1 MNITSSFQKTP
12 SIEAEV
18 SAYIGIDWSDKK
30 NDICIYDI
38 DLNTQEFLI
47 LENRPEVIHE
57 WVEGLRQRYS
67 GCRIAIGLEQTR
79 GPLIY
84 TLCKYD
90 FLVIYPINPRTVA
103 KYRQAFTPSRAKDD
117 PTDADL
123 LVELLRKHRDKLRV
137 WEPSSVEIR
146 KLIQLVENRRCLVEE
161 KVRFTNRII
170 AALKNYYPQVLEW
183 FEDKDTQ
190 VFCEFVER
198 YPTLEAAQLASHDEL
213 KSFFQTHNV
222 VRKTAIT
229 RRLAQIQ
236 TGQALTTD
244 EGVVE
249 PMRLLVQTWIQQLKA
264 LLPSIQ
270 VFDQKI
276 ETLFKA
282 HADSDL
288 FAALPGA
295 GPHLAPRLLVA
306 FGEDRSR
313 YESAQEILRYAGI
326 APVKEKSGKKEWIHW
341 RWSCPKFLRQTFV
354 EWANQTRQS
363 SFWASAFYDQQK
375 RAGKTHQKAIRA
387 LAFKWIRILFRCWKD
402 RTPYDEVKYLMAL
415 KKKGSSLVK
424 NLAV

>member
-1 MNITSSFQKTP
+1 MDITNSFQKDP
-12 SIEAEV
+12 SIETEIV
-18 SAYIGIDWSDKK
+18 AYIGIDWSDKK
-30 NDICIYDI
+30 HDICIYDI
-38 DLNTQEFLI
+38 ALKTQEFLI

-67 GCRIAIGLEQTR
+67 GRRVAIGLEQKR

-84 TLCKYD
+84 ALCKYD

-117 PTDADL
+117 PTDAEL
-123 LVELLRKHRDKLRV
+123 LVELLRKHRDKLRA
-137 WEPSSVEIR
+137 WEPSSIEIR
-146 KLIQLVENRRCLVEE
+146 KLTQLVESRRNVVAE
-161 KVRFTNRII
+161 KVRLTNRIT

-190 VFCEFVER
+190 VFCEFVES
-198 YPTLEAAQLASHDEL
+198 YPTLGAAQAASDDEL
-213 KSFFQTHNV
+213 KLFFKTHHV
-222 VRKTAIT
+222 VRKTAIA
-229 RRLAQIQ
+229 RRLSQIQ

-249 PMRLLVQTWIQQLKA
+249 PMQLLVQTWLQQLKV

-270 VFDQKI
+270 AFDQRIK
-276 ETLFKA
+276 TLFEA
-282 HADSDL
+282 HADAEL

-306 FGEDRSR
+306 FGDDRSR
-313 YESAQEILRYAGI
+313 YESSQEILRYVGI

-354 EWANQTRQS
+354 EWANQSRQF
-363 SFWASAFYDQQK
+363 SFWASAFYEQQRRVGK
-375 RAGKTHQKAIRA
+375 RHPMAIRA

-402 RTPYDEVKYLMAL
+402 RTPYDEAKYLMAL
-415 KKKGSSLVK
+415 RKKGSPLVK
-424 NLAV
+424 NLAT